1 MNAKVRRSAIL
12 ARLKHENGLV
22 SATALAKEHGVSRQI
37 IVGDIAL
44 LRAGGEPISATPRGY
59 LLDRENAGELHTVA
73 VRHTTQE
80 MERELQICVDNGCT
94 VLDVVVEHPVYGQLV
109 GQLQLSSRYDVEQF
123 LNRSRSGAARPLSD
137 LTGGI
142 HLHRLLCPDEAA
154 YQRVCRQL
162 DEAGLLLKDQ

>member
-12 ARLKHENGLV
+12 ARLKHENGPV

-154 YQRVCRQL
+154 YRRVCRQL
-162 DEAGLLLKDQ
+162 DEAGILLKDQ

>member
-1 MNAKVRRSAIL
+1 MNAKLRRSAIL
-12 ARLKHENGLV
+12 ARLKHENGPV

-80 MERELQICVDNGCT
+80 MERELQMCVDNGCT

-162 DEAGLLLKDQ
+162 DEAGILLKDQ

>member
-12 ARLKHENGLV
+12 ARLKHENGPV

-94 VLDVVVEHPVYGQLV
+94 VLDVVVEHPIYGQLV

-162 DEAGLLLKDQ
+162 DEAGILLKDQ

>member
-1 MNAKVRRSAIL
+1 MNAKVRRNAIL
-12 ARLKHENGLV
+12 ARLKHENGPV

-154 YQRVCRQL
+154 YRRVCRQL

>member
-12 ARLKHENGLV
+12 ARLKHENGPV

-94 VLDVVVEHPVYGQLV
+94 VLDVVVEHPVYGQLA

-162 DEAGLLLKDQ
+162 DDAGFLLKDQ

>member
-12 ARLKHENGLV
+12 TRLKHENGPV

-154 YQRVCRQL
+154 YRRVCRQL
-162 DEAGLLLKDQ
+162 DEAGILLKDQ

>member
-12 ARLKHENGLV
+12 ARLKHENGPV

-80 MERELQICVDNGCT
+80 MERELHICVDNGCT

-154 YQRVCRQL
+154 YRRVCRQL

>member
-1 MNAKVRRSAIL
+1 M
-12 ARLKHENGLV
+12 
-22 SATALAKEHGVSRQI
+22 
-37 IVGDIAL
+37 
-44 LRAGGEPISATPRGY
+44 
-59 LLDRENAGELHTVA
+59 A

-162 DEAGLLLKDQ
+162 DEAGFLLKDQ

>member
-1 MNAKVRRSAIL
+1 MNAKERRSAIL
-12 ARLKHENGLV
+12 TRLRHENGPV

-123 LNRSRSGAARPLSD
+123 VNRSRSGAARPLSD

-154 YQRVCRQL
+154 YRRVCRQL

>member
-1 MNAKVRRSAIL
+1 MNAKERRSAIL
-12 ARLKHENGLV
+12 TRLRHENGPV
-22 SATALAKEHGVSRQI
+22 SATALAKEYGVSRQI

-154 YQRVCRQL
+154 YRRVCRQL

>member
-12 ARLKHENGLV
+12 TRLKHENGPV

-154 YQRVCRQL
+154 YRRVCRQL

>member
-12 ARLKHENGLV
+12 ARLKHENGPV

-80 MERELQICVDNGCT
+80 MELQICVDNGCT

-154 YQRVCRQL
+154 YRRVCRQL
-162 DEAGLLLKDQ
+162 DEAGILLKDQ